1 MVFHRAFRY
10 SLYWFAVGLLLSAC
24 AVGPD
29 YVQPGVNVS
38 PQFKEMRDFC
48 AEKNAQQPT
57 LSVAMK
63 AQIKFA
69 DNCSAS
75 AWKLAQPQDVL
86 VSDRWWRA
94 YKDDVLNQLMNQLEV
109 DNQNLQVA
117 QAQYQ
122 QAHALVQQSRASFF
136 PTISTNAGYTA
147 KSTSN
152 TATSAH
158 STVAR
163 AYNVQLQAAWELDL
177 WGRARRAVEANQAT
191 AQARYANIE
200 AVKLSA
206 RVALAQNY
214 FQLRIIDLQKQHAQ
228 ASVASYAR
236 TLDITKN
243 KYHSGMAQLA
253 DVRSAEVQLS
263 SAQVMTAD
271 LEGQRAQLEHAIAVL
286 IGADPSRFNLA
297 PLSHWQAFMP
307 GIPNLLPMALLER
320 RPDVAA
326 AERNVAAA
334 NAQVGV
340 AQSAYFPNL
349 NFSAAVGYENTLL
362 TQLLRA
368 PNLFWSLG
376 PTLALT
382 LFDGGARAA
391 QVMQSKAN
399 YDQLV
404 ANYRQTVL
412 SAIQGVEDNLAVL
425 RVLADELRSQSAAV
439 SAARQ
444 AAELTLNQYR
454 AGMVDYSR
462 VALAQIAANSSE
474 NTLLGILGRQ
484 YLTHAALI
492 AALGGNFS
500 GERVSQ

>member
-1 MVFHRAFRY
+1 MIFRRAFRC
-10 SLYWFAVGLLLSAC
+10 SATCLLLSAC
-24 AVGPD
+24 AVGSD
-29 YVQPGVNVS
+29 YVQPGVNLS
-38 PQFKEMRDFC
+38 SQFKEMRDFC
-48 AEKNAQQPT
+48 AEQST
-57 LSVAMK
+57 LSAAPSAATDVQTKPAG
-63 AQIKFA
+63 A
-69 DNCSAS
+69 CSSAS
-75 AWKLAQPQDVL
+75 AWKLAQPQDIL
-86 VSDRWWRA
+86 VGDHWWRA
-94 YKDDVLNQLMNQLEV
+94 YEDEVLNQLMNRLEV

-122 QAHALVQQSRASFF
+122 QAQALVQQSRANFF
-136 PTISTNAGYTA
+136 PTLSANAGYTTKA
-147 KSTSN
+147 TSD
-152 TATSAH
+152 TATSAR
-158 STVAR
+158 STVAH

-177 WGRARRAVEANQAT
+177 WGHTGRTVEANKAS
-191 AQARYANIE
+191 AQASYANIA

-214 FQLRIIDLQKQHAQ
+214 FQLRIIDLQKQFAQ
-228 ASVASYAR
+228 ASIAGYAR
-236 TLDITKN
+236 TLDIAKN
-243 KYHSGMAQLA
+243 KYHSGVAQLA
-253 DVRSAEVQLS
+253 DVKSAEMQLN
-263 SAQVMTAD
+263 SAQVTAAD
-271 LEGQRAQLEHAIAVL
+271 LDGQRAQLEHAIAVL
-286 IGADPSRFNLA
+286 IGADPSRFNLT
-297 PLSHWQAFMP
+297 PLPHWRASMP
-307 GIPNLLPMALLER
+307 GIPNLLPMSLLER
-320 RPDVAA
+320 RPDVAV

-334 NAQVGV
+334 NAKIGV

-349 NFSAAVGYENTLL
+349 NFSAAVGYESSLF

-368 PNLFWSLG
+368 PSLFWSLG

-404 ANYRQTVL
+404 ASYRQTVL

-454 AGMVDYSR
+454 SGMVDYSR

-474 NTLLGILGRQ
+474 NVLLGILGRQ

-492 AALGGNFS
+492 AALGGNFA
-500 GERVSQ
+500 GDRASQ

>member
-1 MVFHRAFRY
+1 MIFRRAFRC
-10 SLYWFAVGLLLSAC
+10 SAACMLLSAC

-29 YVQPGVNVS
+29 YVQPGVNLS
-38 PQFKEMRDFC
+38 SQFKEMRDFC
-48 AEKNAQQPT
+48 AEQNVPEVTPSLARD
-57 LSVAMK
+57 M
-63 AQIKFA
+63 QIKFA
-69 DNCSAS
+69 GNCSRAS
-75 AWKLAQPQDVL
+75 AWKPAQPRDVL
-86 VSDRWWRA
+86 AGDHWWRA
-94 YKDDVLNQLMNQLEV
+94 YEDEILNQLMNQLEV
-109 DNQNLQVA
+109 DNQNLQAA

-122 QAHALVQQSRASFF
+122 QAQALVQQSRASFF
-136 PTISTNAGYTA
+136 PTLSTNAGYTTKA
-147 KSTSN
+147 TSD
-152 TATSAH
+152 TATSAR
-158 STVAR
+158 STVAH

-177 WGRARRAVEANQAT
+177 WGHTKRTVEASKAT
-191 AQARYANIE
+191 AQASYANIE

-214 FQLRIIDLQKQHAQ
+214 FQLRIVDLQKQFAQ
-228 ASVASYAR
+228 ASVAGYAR

-243 KYHSGMAQLA
+243 KYHSGVAQLA
-253 DVRSAEVQLS
+253 DVRSAEMQLS
-263 SAQVMTAD
+263 NAQVTVAD
-271 LEGQRAQLEHAIAVL
+271 LDGQRAQLEHAIAVL

-297 PLSHWQAFMP
+297 PLPDWRARMP
-307 GIPNLLPMALLER
+307 GIPNLLPMTLLER

-334 NAQVGV
+334 NAKIGV

-349 NFSAAVGYENTLL
+349 NFSAAVGYESTLF

-368 PNLFWSLG
+368 PSLFWSLG

-412 SAIQGVEDNLAVL
+412 TAIQGVEDNLAVL

-454 AGMVDYSR
+454 SGMVDYSR
-462 VALAQIAANSSE
+462 VALAQIAANNSE
-474 NTLLGILGRQ
+474 NTLLGIFGRQ
-484 YLTHAALI
+484 YLAHAALI
-492 AALGGNFS
+492 AALGGHFS
-500 GERVSQ
+500 SDRVNQ